1 MRAYFVDTSVVMYA
15 AGAEHPYKESCSQII
30 TAISAGKI
38 VAATSTEVCQ
48 EVLHR
53 FSLIKRREEGIRVVK
68 DMLLIVPQILAFT
81 HEDIEKAVQVL
92 QRYHGV
98 SSRDAVHVAVMQ
110 NNDLD
115 TIISSD
121 RHFDI
126 ISEIRRT
133 DPIDFAR
140 AGFK

>member
-1 MRAYFVDTSVVMYA
+1 MRAYFVDASVVMYA
-15 AGAEHPYKESCSQII
+15 AGAEHPYKEPCSQII
-30 TAISAGKI
+30 TAISTGKV

-48 EVLHR
+48 EILHR

-68 DMLLIVPQILAFT
+68 DTLLIIPQILAFT
-81 HEDIEKAVQVL
+81 REDVEQAVQLL
-92 QRYHGV
+92 QKYHGV
-98 SSRDAVHVAVMQ
+98 SSRDAVHAAVMQ

-121 RHFDI
+121 KHFDMV
-126 ISEIRRT
+126 SKIRRI
-133 DPIDFAR
+133 DPMDFAR